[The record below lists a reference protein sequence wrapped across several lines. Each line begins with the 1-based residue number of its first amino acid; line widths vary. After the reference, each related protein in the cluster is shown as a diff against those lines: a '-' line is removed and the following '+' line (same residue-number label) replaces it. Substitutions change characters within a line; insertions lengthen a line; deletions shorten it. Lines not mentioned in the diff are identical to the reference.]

1 MNDLLRLEKVSVG
14 YRPIDSEPVLLVN
27 EADLALG
34 PGETLG
40 LVGESGCGKST
51 LLLSVMGY
59 FKAGLERLSGRVL
72 FEGQDLEQISRD
84 GLQQLRG
91 GAMALIPQN
100 AGQALTPTLKIA
112 VQMFEALRLHS

>member
-40 LVGESGCGKST
+40 LVGESGCGTST
-51 LLLSVMGY
+51 LLL
-59 FKAGLERLSGRVL
+59 
-72 FEGQDLEQISRD
+72 
-84 GLQQLRG
+84 
-91 GAMALIPQN
+91 
-100 AGQALTPTLKIA
+100 
-112 VQMFEALRLHS
+112 